1 MVIWVSIIAAVFLPY
16 LMTRACDPN
25 NVNRDFFM
33 MGACAASGLGFYCFA
48 QPVPHGAHAK
58 QEAHRTALREAE
70 ITSVPGHGI

>member
-33 MGACAASGLGFYCFA
+33 MGACAASGLGFYCFLT
-48 QPVPHGAHAK
+48 V
-58 QEAHRTALREAE
+58 L
-70 ITSVPGHGI
+70 